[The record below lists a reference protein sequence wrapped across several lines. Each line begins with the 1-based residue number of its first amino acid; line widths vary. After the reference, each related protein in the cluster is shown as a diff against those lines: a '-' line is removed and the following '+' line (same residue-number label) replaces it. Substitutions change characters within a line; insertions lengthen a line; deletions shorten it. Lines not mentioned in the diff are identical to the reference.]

1 MTPEPTNFCNKHE
14 LISKLWNWRIPW
26 YPLSRLLSTS
36 SGYYAISTHTQMHW
50 CLLLN
55 CKLQHTFS
63 SCICTILEY
72 FQVKISKYCCK
83 IVSKEKKSNG
93 EISNSRYFI
102 AKGGRGGG
110 KPISRPKYGYHGQT
124 YEAKYEYFSKL

>member
-1 MTPEPTNFCNKHE
+1 MSSFE
-14 LISKLWNWRIPW
+14 LQVATHFFIVHLHHFGIF
-26 YPLSRLLSTS
+26 
-36 SGYYAISTHTQMHW
+36 SGE
-50 CLLLN
+50 N
-55 CKLQHTFS
+55 QH
-63 SCICTILEY
+63 
-72 FQVKISKYCCK
+72 VYCCE

-124 YEAKYEYFSKL
+124 YEAKFDHIHMNIFQTYDINKST

>member
-1 MTPEPTNFCNKHE
+1 M
-14 LISKLWNWRIPW
+14 
-26 YPLSRLLSTS
+26 S
-36 SGYYAISTHTQMHW
+36 SFE
-50 CLLLN
+50 
-55 CKLQHTFS
+55 LQHTIS
-63 SCICTILEY
+63 SCICIILEY
-72 FQVKISKYCCK
+72 FQVKISKYCCE

-124 YEAKYEYFSKL
+124 YEAKYDHIHMNIFQNYNLNMST